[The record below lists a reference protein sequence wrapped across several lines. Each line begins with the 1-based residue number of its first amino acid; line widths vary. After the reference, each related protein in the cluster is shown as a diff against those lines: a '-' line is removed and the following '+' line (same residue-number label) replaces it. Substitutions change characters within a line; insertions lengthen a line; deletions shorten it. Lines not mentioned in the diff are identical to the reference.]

1 MGRAG
6 FYPKVCYNILRNNR
20 VGGICLNSALIIE
33 DDPDINS
40 LIAEALEEYHLNLT
54 GGINHDSFH

>member
-1 MGRAG
+1 MN
-6 FYPKVCYNILRNNR
+6 P
-20 VGGICLNSALIIE
+20 ALIIE